1 MTTGYTETI
10 RSLYKEEKLNVGEN
24 FSIFEQA
31 ELVTFFISQ
40 SQLDYE
46 KPQMLNS
53 QVKKPGMYALILL
66 FLREQLLTQNNP

>member
-1 MTTGYTETI
+1 MWERI
-10 RSLYKEEKLNVGEN
+10 FQS
-24 FSIFEQA
+24 FEQA

-46 KPQMLNS
+46 KPQLLNS
-53 QVKKPGMYALILL
+53 QEVKKRKPGMYALILL